1 MSQISWEGLHC
12 TWRQA
17 EAIGKSCVCFATRAP
32 CHDVLPCFASLEV
45 FQLISIVD
53 LKAKVCHVL
62 YVTISDI
69 YQLFWPFWVLEHM
82 HCLGMCPNVFLKAE
96 VLRWTKHAHNFK
108 GQPCALPPSVVI
120 LTWSRFSAKPEPTK
134 TGPTSGVL
142 LLCLMLAALVIL
154 KLPDCCAK
162 HEQMNLGVGSMVSTL
177 VLICNRD
184 MWYERIASRF
194 GCQNSLVD
202 SRSAMYLFFFVCFL
216 VKFADD
222 LLHWGGSGW
231 PWRSDA
237 FVTLWC
243 RTATS
248 MGWRIWCYRSDKDF
262 WWTDGSD
269 GTAKPWNQS
278 ATSPCRYCY
287 WYRVQEAMAS
297 LSSLCFK
304 NCSWSVSVFTCCTK
318 ACKLLHEVLISALR
332 SKMTHPRSSKALES
346 SSSFAAW
353 PLVMHWF
360 SLQGLTIWLL

>member
-202 SRSAMYLFFFVCFL
+202 SRSAMYLFFFCMFSCEICWWFAALRWIRLTLKVRRLCHFVMSNSDVYGLTDLMLSIRQRFL
-216 VKFADD
+216 VDRWIWW
-222 LLHWGGSGW
+222 HSQ
-231 PWRSDA
+231 
-237 FVTLWC
+237 TLKSI
-243 RTATS
+243 RH
-248 MGWRIWCYRSDKDF
+248 
-262 WWTDGSD
+262 
-269 GTAKPWNQS
+269 KP
-278 ATSPCRYCY
+278 
-287 WYRVQEAMAS
+287 V
-297 LSSLCFK
+297 
-304 NCSWSVSVFTCCTK
+304 
-318 ACKLLHEVLISALR
+318 
-332 SKMTHPRSSKALES
+332 
-346 SSSFAAW
+346 
-353 PLVMHWF
+353 
-360 SLQGLTIWLL
+360 